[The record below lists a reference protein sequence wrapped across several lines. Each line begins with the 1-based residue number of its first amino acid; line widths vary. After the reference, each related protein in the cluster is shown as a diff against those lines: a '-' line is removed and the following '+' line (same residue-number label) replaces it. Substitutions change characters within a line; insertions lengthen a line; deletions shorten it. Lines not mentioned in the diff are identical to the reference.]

1 MPYRHVLT
9 VFDGTTQSEEVLDM
23 VCRIV
28 RPHHA
33 RLTIMIV
40 KLIPLAQEL
49 PTHRPGADPVVDQLV
64 TRADRFA
71 AGRKVNAATT
81 VRFARALGP
90 AVLSESRLHGVDLL
104 ALAVPD
110 MERMLSDQVSHADL
124 RAILRQATCA
134 VMLCRPGRESA
145 SA

>member
-1 MPYRHVLT
+1 MPYNHVLT
-9 VFDGTTQSEEVLDM
+9 VFDGTKQSEEVLDM

-40 KLIPLAQEL
+40 KLVPLSEEL
-49 PTHRPGADPVVDQLV
+49 PAYVPGVDREVEELV
-64 TRADRFA
+64 TRAERFA
-71 AGRKVNAATT
+71 ASRKVNAATT

-90 AVLSESRLHGVDLL
+90 AVISESRLHGTDLV

-110 MERMLSDQVSHADL
+110 LELMPSERVSHGDL
-124 RAILRQATCA
+124 RAVLRQATCA
-134 VMLCRPGRESA
+134 VMLCRPGREGI
-145 SA
+145 